1 MHDGKSPEILTAPHC
16 KSSEMLQS
24 VRQQNMR
31 QFFIHSFDRWRVGM
45 DVGVSV
51 KGWNENRDNYILA
64 YNVFPDR
71 SG

>member
-1 MHDGKSPEILTAPHC
+1 
-16 KSSEMLQS
+16 
-24 VRQQNMR
+24 
-31 QFFIHSFDRWRVGM
+31 M